1 MTFYEAAL
9 CILQREGKPLHVA
22 ALTELV
28 IAGEL
33 LSHVGKTPQ
42 EVMESRL
49 LAMARKRGERRISI
63 VGPHTFA
70 LAEWGQAED
79 LAALDLPIE
88 ETFEKNTGP
97 LLRGRERDP
106 AASPAKVRFAGRGER
121 TRGQW
126 REEDAERRRHN
137 RKSLVDVAIEIL
149 NACKTALAAVD
160 LAAAAR
166 DREMISD
173 DLGAEA
179 LVHALREEN
188 RRRTE
193 AGRRPIF
200 EFLTSGEITL
210 RGDAGVDPARL
221 PAQGRQDK
229 GDRPLNLARLLALS
243 IEQKKNTLRQ
253 LRRRLGEL
261 DGQAF
266 DKAISILLERLGYL
280 DLKVARRNKDGLVFV
295 ARRREGL
302 TDLRC
307 AIRIVRGTG
316 EVGKAEVEDLRRNL
330 GKFGSQLGAIVSAGD
345 VTREARQEA
354 QAGQSL
360 VFLLCADAL
369 AELCLEREL
378 GVTRTK
384 VELCEMDED
393 FFRRCGDPSREDR
406 ERRRVNREREDRA
419 PRRQERPRG
428 GVDRGGEAQL
438 HAPGE
443 APSSAPAGQP
453 PEQSAGRVAR
463 ATAAEREADPGRAPD
478 APRNGEV
485 AP

>member
-28 IAGEL
+28 LAGDL

-49 LAMARKRGERRISI
+49 LSMARKRGDRAISV

-70 LAEWGQAED
+70 LAEWGLAED
-79 LAALDLPIE
+79 LAALDLPAE
-88 ETFEKNTGP
+88 ESFEKNTGP

-106 AASPAKVRFAGRGER
+106 SASPAKIRIAGRGER

-137 RKSLVDVAIEIL
+137 RKPVVDVAIEIL
-149 NACKTALAAVD
+149 NACKAALAAVD

-166 DREMISD
+166 DRDLISD

-188 RRRTE
+188 RRRAD

-200 EFLTSGEITL
+200 EFLNTGEIAL
-210 RGDAGVDPARL
+210 RADAVAETARASGPAR
-221 PAQGRQDK
+221 QEK
-229 GDRPLNLARLLALS
+229 VERPLTLARLLALAV
-243 IEQKKNTLRQ
+243 EQNKNALRQ

-261 DGQAF
+261 DGQTF
-266 DKAISILLERLGYL
+266 DRAMSALLERLGYL
-280 DLKVARRNKDGLVFV
+280 ELKVARRHRDGLVFV

-302 TDLRC
+302 CELRC
-307 AIRIVRGTG
+307 AIRIIRGAG
-316 EVGKAEVEDLRRNL
+316 EVGRSEVEELRRNL
-330 GKFGSQLGAIVSAGD
+330 GQFGSQLGAIVSAGD

-354 QAGQSL
+354 QAGQPP

-369 AELCLEREL
+369 AELCLEKEL
-378 GVTRTK
+378 GVARTK
-384 VELCEMDED
+384 VELCEIDED
-393 FFRRCGDPSREDR
+393 FFRRCGDPARDDR
-406 ERRRVNREREDRA
+406 ERRRASTHRERPEREERQQ
-419 PRRQERPRG
+419 RRQERTRASRAADAQASAG
-428 GVDRGGEAQL
+428 ASGE
-438 HAPGE
+438 
-443 APSSAPAGQP
+443 PSKRAAPA
-453 PEQSAGRVAR
+453 AD
-463 ATAAEREADPGRAPD
+463 AAREAGQACPPVE
-478 APRNGEV
+478 PKSGEV
-485 AP
+485 DP

>member
-28 IAGEL
+28 IAGDL

-49 LAMARKRGERRISI
+49 LTMARKRSDRCISI

-70 LAEWGQAED
+70 LTEWGHAED

-88 ETFEKNTGP
+88 QSFEKNSGP

-106 AASPAKVRFAGRGER
+106 AASPAKVRIAGRGER

-126 REEDAERRRHN
+126 REEESERRRH
-137 RKSLVDVAIEIL
+137 KKPLVEVAIDIFS
-149 NACKTALAAVD
+149 ACKTALSAVD

-166 DREMISD
+166 DRELISD
-173 DLGAEA
+173 DLGAET

-188 RRRTE
+188 RRRSE

-200 EFLTSGEITL
+200 EFLTSGEIAL
-210 RGDAGVDPARL
+210 RSDVGADAARSAGGTR
-221 PAQGRQDK
+221 PEKA
-229 GDRPLNLARLLALS
+229 DRPLTLARLLAMAV
-243 IEQKKNTLRQ
+243 EQKKNTLRL
-253 LRRRLGEL
+253 LRRRLGDL

-266 DKAISILLERLGYL
+266 DKVMTILLERLGYL
-280 DLKVARRNKDGLVFV
+280 DLKVARRNRDGLVFV

-302 TDLRC
+302 CEMRC
-307 AIRIVRGTG
+307 AIRIIRGAG
-316 EVGKAEVEDLRRNL
+316 EVGRAEVEDLRRNL
-330 GKFGSQLGAIVSAGD
+330 GKFGSQLGAIVSAGE

-354 QAGQSL
+354 QAGQPPI
-360 VFLLCADAL
+360 FLLCADAL
-369 AELCLEREL
+369 AELCLEREI
-378 GVTRTK
+378 GIARTK

-406 ERRRVNREREDRA
+406 ERRRVNREREDRQQ
-419 PRRQERPRG
+419 RRQERTRSAL
-428 GVDRGGEAQL
+428 DRGADSQV
-438 HAPGE
+438 HARNETAAPE
-443 APSSAPAGQP
+443 APDQSEGRAASDTPSA
-453 PEQSAGRVAR
+453 
-463 ATAAEREADPGRAPD
+463 REATQGRMSDGPGS
-478 APRNGEV
+478 GEV
-485 AP
+485 IP